1 MINVFVL
8 QQMIQLGETVLG
20 LDILY
25 FIAIFFYYSR
35 NFATMIFRELQNYWG
50 FQALHLVKKYFNF

>member
-25 FIAIFFYYSR
+25 FIANLFYSR
-35 NFATMIFRELQNYWG
+35 NFTTMIFRELQNYWG